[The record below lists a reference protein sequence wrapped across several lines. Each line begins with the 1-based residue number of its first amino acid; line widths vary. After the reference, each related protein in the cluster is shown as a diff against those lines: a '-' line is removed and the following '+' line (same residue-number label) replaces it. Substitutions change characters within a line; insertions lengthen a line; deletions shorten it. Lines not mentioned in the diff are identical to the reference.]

1 MDSTIVFN
9 TVAST
14 SSSCVQENNL
24 QVFTHLSLVSQLFPC
39 KNRNVRRHRIGSL
52 PQNHRA
58 RPELDEDAFQTLDLK
73 ITEVHGIWRIV
84 VKTIWHFKN
93 LEVVPKH
100 ARFHWR
106 FLDRWTLFQN
116 SFGFPSFYL
125 HFREFK
131 GLCFADSWNL
141 LQDAG
146 RSVYF
151 QLVCVPFVY
160 KSGSV
165 SFLLLLIFKSCIK
178 IYQVHLSNKLAHSLL
193 IFFHQIAI
201 QIFSFP
207 IFH

>member
-1 MDSTIVFN
+1 MCPSKQFASFHLHITQIKIV
-9 TVAST
+9 S
-14 SSSCVQENNL
+14 L
-24 QVFTHLSLVSQLFPC
+24 QSP
-39 KNRNVRRHRIGSL
+39 NVGSL

-73 ITEVHGIWRIV
+73 ITEVHGTWRIV
-84 VKTIWHFKN
+84 VKMIWHFKN

-106 FLDRWTLFQN
+106 FRDRWTLFQN
-116 SFGFPSFYL
+116 SFGFISEFWL
-125 HFREFK
+125 AFQEFK

-151 QLVCVPFVY
+151 QLVYVPFVY

-165 SFLLLLIFKSCIK
+165 FFLLLLIFWIM
-178 IYQVHLSNKLAHSLL
+178 YQDVSSTF
-193 IFFHQIAI
+193 IE
-201 QIFSFP
+201 
-207 IFH
+207 